1 MTRNMMQNKT
11 QKSLRKLKTI
21 KLMIIRGINTNV
33 LLYKAKRVLL
43 LSKKVY
49 LIIQDT
55 DQNKDKIKNNI
66 QKIKN

>member
-1 MTRNMMQNKT
+1 MKRLHKHSLILKT
-11 QKSLRKLKTI
+11 FKTI

>member
-1 MTRNMMQNKT
+1 
-11 QKSLRKLKTI
+11 
-21 KLMIIRGINTNV
+21 MIIRGINTNV

-55 DQNKDKIKNNI
+55 DQNKDKIKNKI

>member
-1 MTRNMMQNKT
+1 
-11 QKSLRKLKTI
+11 
-21 KLMIIRGINTNV
+21 MIIRGINTNV